1 MRDENPPSRECGPAI
16 SQPARVALLCS
27 DNQHKEQVQKLAAR
41 HGLVLS
47 EATSDVDYHLLVED
61 DRISLRQ
68 LEGSHKPLY
77 VEWVAGKM
85 GYRSRHDLSLKQPLA
100 RAIGITA
107 KDKPRILD
115 ATAGF
120 GRDAWML
127 SALGCQVQ
135 MLERSPVMAVLLANG
150 LQRAYASEALSIA
163 KRLQL
168 RCADAIMYLKERA
181 EQESRAEVV
190 YLDPMY
196 PHSTKSALPAKE
208 MQLLRRLLGEDLDSS
223 ALLDA
228 AMGYAQRRVVVKR
241 PRHGACIANSKEPD
255 FAINSPNTRY
265 DVYVIKR

>member
-1 MRDENPPSRECGPAI
+1 MSNENLPSREHEPSI
-16 SQPARVALLCS
+16 NRPVRVALSCM
-27 DNQHKEQVQKLAAR
+27 DDEHREQVQRLAAH

-47 EATSDVDYHLLVED
+47 EAMLDVDYHLLVEG

-68 LEGSHKPLY
+68 LDGSHKPLY
-77 VEWVAGKM
+77 VEWVAGKI

-100 RAIGITA
+100 RAIGITH
-107 KDKPRILD
+107 KDKPAILD

-127 SALGCQVQ
+127 AALGCQVQ
-135 MLERSPVMAVLLANG
+135 MLERSPIMAVLLANG
-150 LQRAYASEALSIA
+150 LQRAHASAAVTIA
-163 KRLQL
+163 ERLQL
-168 RCADAIMYLKERA
+168 RCADAILYLKERA
-181 EQESRAEVV
+181 AQESWAEVV

-196 PHSTKSALPAKE
+196 PHSAKSALPTKE

-228 AMGYAQRRVVVKR
+228 AMAYARRRVVVKR
-241 PRHGACIANSKEPD
+241 PRHGACIAGEEPD